1 MAASILVAYYSMT
14 GRTRAI
20 ANEISRATG
29 ADIEE
34 IREPRRREGL
44 PGLWTA
50 LLDSLA
56 RRRTPILPPN
66 RNPAHY
72 DIVIIGGPIWAGR
85 MAPPLRTFAKRH
97 AARAPQV
104 AFFCTAGGRKGDAA
118 FADLQRLCR
127 KAPRAT
133 WLVDARHLEPC
144 AHRAEMGHFVSN
156 AARSALAKTPKHQ
169 RRDQQ
174 EEPDRKFVEPQE
186 CIQEAVDLRVGER
199 EPTLVQ
205 TMHRTSQSDRGDE
218 CQQQ

>member
-20 ANEISRATG
+20 ANEIRRATG

-85 MAPPLRTFAKRH
+85 DGAPIAHVRQAPCRAC
-97 AARAPQV
+97 AAGCVLLHGRRPQ
-104 AFFCTAGGRKGDAA
+104 GGRC
-118 FADLQRLCR
+118 FR
-127 KAPRAT
+127 
-133 WLVDARHLEPC
+133 
-144 AHRAEMGHFVSN
+144 
-156 AARSALAKTPKHQ
+156 
-169 RRDQQ
+169 
-174 EEPDRKFVEPQE
+174 
-186 CIQEAVDLRVGER
+186 
-199 EPTLVQ
+199 
-205 TMHRTSQSDRGDE
+205 
-218 CQQQ
+218 